1 MSALY
6 ILFKC
11 FCFGG
16 LYSSRVAL
24 RTAVSIVEEVV
35 NGALGCRQG
44 KDRGKEEC
52 ERRPG
57 PRYFTRHCLNFVY
70 RHYAP
75 AATQNALHLSRA
87 FLVESRNLAV
97 GNLSLLPGNLNRLFK
112 FSLICIILA
121 NVTNINCS
129 FS

>member
-1 MSALY
+1 MEPWVAGKGRTEGKKSVKGGRDPD
-6 ILFKC
+6 ILP
-11 FCFGG
+11 
-16 LYSSRVAL
+16 V
-24 RTAVSIVEEVV
+24 IV
-35 NGALGCRQG
+35 LILCI
-44 KDRGKEEC
+44 D
-52 ERRPG
+52 
-57 PRYFTRHCLNFVY
+57 Y
-70 RHYAP
+70 YAP